1 MDITQPKRRCGTF
14 YVPKLILIGL
24 IWLAAVVLSTW
35 QAVVERTDP
44 AYNLKVDTVNFMV
57 SITTSCTS
65 LSYQHP
71 T

>member
-1 MDITQPKRRCGTF
+1 MDITQPKRRFGTF

-57 SITTSCTS
+57 SITTSCSS

>member
-1 MDITQPKRRCGTF
+1 MQPKRRCGTF
-14 YVPKLILIGL
+14 YVPKLSLIGL